1 MQWEVSLIK
10 EEFYYSKEYNGT
22 TEYKAITAEVYTISK
37 EIGDTG
43 EEIAKSGEE
52 ITTISKKAVTKKK
65 DSQSLVKSLLNSIKG
80 VAVTATVAVAAVV
93 GVTTVTPSPKVDLL
107 ELNIGGT
114 YVEYAISVAEM
125 QSELQYYVVISTSN
139 EEDMRFLVESEGVY
153 NNKADGLKPEWE
165 YSLSFVS
172 YDETWGERVYFEK
185 TFQTTE
191 KTDDYPEENY
201 PEENPPEIPQYAVGI
216 SKVTA
221 LALNEVRID
230 LWSEN
235 LEDDCT
241 VELLIDYGNP
251 EDNVTV
257 AVTKRDLERGYVE
270 LYILETATSF
280 TVQPIL
286 KYGENQEIMQFTA
299 FESDLSNCFEVDVK
313 VNTLTS
319 QILLFLK
326 GAIAN
331 ACYVDISGSSN
342 LQEYVSQEILLDY
355 DSSLDS
361 LEYRVVLTD
370 EMGEKLTNEVNL
382 TINISPQQVGDYVF
396 NYKNPNDVGITYN
409 DDGTINVYIKTDF
422 ESADEKIYYEVQ
434 LGSKRFSSRE
444 SIFVAEAIPNYTYP
458 LIYRIC
464 YDYNGVQYYVN
475 EIIPSGMVNEFYTG
489 SANYELVG
497 NTLIITV
504 DDYSLPAVDLNS
516 FRIETSSGEEIQ
528 ILQTDFVYDAE
539 NGVYSLSVEPINDF
553 EYLNIYLIYHP
564 FISNMEGIENYV
576 GTTAIEI
583 ADTIYKN

>member
-1 MQWEVSLIK
+1 VSLIK
-10 EEFYYSKEYNGT
+10 EEFYYSKEYNVT

-93 GVTTVTPSPKVDLL
+93 GFTTVTPSPKVDLL
-107 ELNIGGT
+107 ELNVGGT

-235 LEDDCT
+235 LEDYCT
-241 VELLIDYGNP
+241 VELLIDYGTP

-257 AVTKRDLERGYVE
+257 AVTERDL
-270 LYILETATSF
+270 
-280 TVQPIL
+280 
-286 KYGENQEIMQFTA
+286 
-299 FESDLSNCFEVDVK
+299 
-313 VNTLTS
+313 
-319 QILLFLK
+319 
-326 GAIAN
+326 
-331 ACYVDISGSSN
+331 
-342 LQEYVSQEILLDY
+342 
-355 DSSLDS
+355 
-361 LEYRVVLTD
+361 
-370 EMGEKLTNEVNL
+370 
-382 TINISPQQVGDYVF
+382 
-396 NYKNPNDVGITYN
+396 
-409 DDGTINVYIKTDF
+409 
-422 ESADEKIYYEVQ
+422 
-434 LGSKRFSSRE
+434 
-444 SIFVAEAIPNYTYP
+444 
-458 LIYRIC
+458 
-464 YDYNGVQYYVN
+464 
-475 EIIPSGMVNEFYTG
+475 
-489 SANYELVG
+489 
-497 NTLIITV
+497 
-504 DDYSLPAVDLNS
+504 
-516 FRIETSSGEEIQ
+516 
-528 ILQTDFVYDAE
+528 
-539 NGVYSLSVEPINDF
+539 
-553 EYLNIYLIYHP
+553 
-564 FISNMEGIENYV
+564 
-576 GTTAIEI
+576 
-583 ADTIYKN
+583 